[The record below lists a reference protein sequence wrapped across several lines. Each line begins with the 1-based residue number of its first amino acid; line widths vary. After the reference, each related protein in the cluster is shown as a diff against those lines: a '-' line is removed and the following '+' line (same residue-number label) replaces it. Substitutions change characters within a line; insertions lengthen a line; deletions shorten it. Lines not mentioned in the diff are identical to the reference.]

1 MKKSPINTNDIF
13 TNNKKSNIFILSL
26 VVFLIIVTVLI
37 DYLFSVFQDF
47 SFYLSESLMFSTFWL
62 LFLPIL
68 NILFYIFRRTNKPL
82 IIIILSLMLLVFHF
96 VLYPLLIWTISK
108 IFYYH
113 TFEYK
118 QTFQYALTE
127 YFVISF
133 LIFGSITLFIFKIKE
148 KIFEKHQI
156 ADKLSENMN
165 HLITSIVVSDRNKK
179 KSIIDTN
186 DILYFSASSPYVNIH
201 QVNKKHLLLDTLK
214 ALENKLDSNQFIRIH
229 KSLLINLNH
238 VSSFKSRLNGDYDL
252 ILTDETVLRLSRNYA
267 VNFKQK
273 FDQSHRLTPQKT
285 PLR

>member
-1 MKKSPINTNDIF
+1 MQNSIINTNDIF

-26 VVFLIIVTVLI
+26 VVFLIFVTVLI

-47 SFYLSESLMFSTFWL
+47 SFYLSESLIFSTFWL

-82 IIIILSLMLLVFHF
+82 ILIILSLMLLVFHF

-133 LIFGSITLFIFKIKE
+133 LIYGLITLL
-148 KIFEKHQI
+148 
-156 ADKLSENMN
+156 KL
-165 HLITSIVVSDRNKK
+165 T
-179 KSIIDTN
+179 
-186 DILYFSASSPYVNIH
+186 A
-201 QVNKKHLLLDTLK
+201 
-214 ALENKLDSNQFIRIH
+214 
-229 KSLLINLNH
+229 
-238 VSSFKSRLNGDYDL
+238 
-252 ILTDETVLRLSRNYA
+252 
-267 VNFKQK
+267 
-273 FDQSHRLTPQKT
+273 
-285 PLR
+285 